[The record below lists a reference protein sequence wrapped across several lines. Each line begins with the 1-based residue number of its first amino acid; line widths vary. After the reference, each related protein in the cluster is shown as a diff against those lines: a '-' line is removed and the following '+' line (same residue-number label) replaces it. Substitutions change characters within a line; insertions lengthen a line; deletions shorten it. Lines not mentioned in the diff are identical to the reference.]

1 MMRSSLVVMKK
12 LGLYIVVGWLIGLA
26 ACQPGKPEVDEQK
39 DVTPS
44 IYPDYTE
51 VTIPVNI
58 APLNFGL
65 SDEVEAAVAAF
76 AGQEDSFRVE
86 MKEKTFQ
93 IPASK
98 WKKLLQQSAGS
109 SFQVTVMVKK
119 DGRWTGYKPFRMYV
133 APEAVDPYLAY
144 RKIAPGYEL
153 WKTMG
158 IYQRHIETF
167 DESPILENRQTQ
179 QNCMN
184 CHSFCN
190 RQADRFLFHMRQKL
204 GGTYLVK
211 DGKVE
216 KLNTETP
223 ETISALVYP
232 SWHPG
237 GRFVAFSTN
246 VTKQFF
252 HPNNRNR
259 IEVYDEKSDVVV
271 YDTEKHELIT
281 APALFSKQAFE
292 TFPTF
297 SPDGKTLYFCTAEA
311 KPMPDAYQEVK
322 YSLCSIAF
330 DPEKRTFG
338 NRVDTL
344 YAAEQQGKSVS
355 FPRVSPDGR
364 YLLYTLSGYGNFS
377 IWHKD
382 ADLYWVDLKTGEH
395 RCLEE
400 VNSPDVESYHS
411 WSGNSHWFVFSSRR
425 DDGLYTRP
433 YFAYVSAEGKVGKP
447 FMLPQRTSDYYE
459 DCMWSYNIPEFVSD
473 KIDVS
478 ARAIMDEAGTSGVG
492 IRFVK

>member
-1 MMRSSLVVMKK
+1 MV
-12 LGLYIVVGWLIGLA
+12 
-26 ACQPGKPEVDEQK
+26 ACQPNPPHIDEQK
-39 DVTPS
+39 ETTPA
-44 IYPDYTE
+44 IYPDYKE

-65 SDEVEAAVAAF
+65 QDGAEDAMAVF
-76 AGQEDSFRVE
+76 SFQSFSISVRL
-86 MKEKTFQ
+86 KDNTFQ
-93 IPASK
+93 IPTKK
-98 WKKLLQQSAGS
+98 WKSLVQQAAGKS
-109 SFQVTVMVKK
+109 IKVMVSAKEMGK
-119 DGRWTGYKPFRMYV
+119 WIGYKPFEIHV
-133 APEAVDPYLAY
+133 ASEPMDPYLVY

-153 WKTMG
+153 WKRMG
-158 IYQRHIETF
+158 IYQRNLETF
-167 DESPILENRQTQ
+167 EESPVLENRQTI

-190 RQADRFLFHMRQKL
+190 RQADRFLFHMRRKL

-211 DGKVE
+211 DGTVE
-216 KLNTETP
+216 KINTETP
-223 ETISALVYP
+223 ETISSLVYP
-232 SWHPG
+232 FWHPG

-246 VTKQFF
+246 ITKQFF

-281 APALFSKQAFE
+281 APALFSDQAFE

-297 SPDGKTLYFCTAEA
+297 SADGKTLYFCTAKA
-311 KPMPDAYQEVK
+311 KPMPDAYQEVR

-330 DPEKRTFG
+330 DPESRTFG
-338 NRVDTL
+338 NQVDTL
-344 YAAEQQGKSVS
+344 YSAELHDKSVS

-382 ADLYWVDLKTGEH
+382 ADLYWLDLQTGEH
-395 RCLEE
+395 RRLDE
-400 VNSPDVESYHS
+400 VNSVDVESYHA
-411 WSGNSHWFVFSSRR
+411 WSGNSRWFVFSSRR

-433 YFAYVSAEGKVGKP
+433 YFAYVSEEGKLGKP
-447 FMLPQRTSDYYE
+447 FMLPQRKKDYYE
-459 DCMWSYNIPEFVSD
+459 DSMWSFNIPEFVSG

-478 ARAIMDEAGTSGVG
+478 ARTIMDTAKTSGTD
-492 IRFVK
+492 IKFVK

>member
-1 MMRSSLVVMKK
+1 MIGCL
-12 LGLYIVVGWLIGLA
+12 LGLV
-26 ACQPGKPEVDEQK
+26 ACQPSLPHIDEQK
-39 DVTPS
+39 EITPV
-44 IYPDYTE
+44 IYPDYKE
-51 VTIPVNI
+51 VTIPVNV

-65 SDEVEAAVAAF
+65 RDAVEDAVAVF
-76 AGQEDSFRVE
+76 SFQEHSISVWLKDS
-86 MKEKTFQ
+86 TFQ
-93 IPASK
+93 IPLKA
-98 WKKLLQQSAGS
+98 WRELLQQAKGKSLEVS
-109 SFQVTVMVKK
+109 VFVKEK
-119 DGRWTGYKPFRMYV
+119 GKWIGYRPFDIYV
-133 APEAVDPYLAY
+133 ASEPMDAYLVY

-153 WKTMG
+153 WKNMG
-158 IYQRHIETF
+158 IYQRNLETF
-167 DESPILENRQTQ
+167 EESPVLENRQTD

-190 RQADRFLFHMRQKL
+190 RQADRFL
-204 GGTYLVK
+204 
-211 DGKVE
+211 
-216 KLNTETP
+216 
-223 ETISALVYP
+223 
-232 SWHPG
+232 
-237 GRFVAFSTN
+237 FSTN

-281 APALFSKQAFE
+281 APALFSNQAFE

-297 SPDGKTLYFCTAEA
+297 SADGKTLYFCTAQA

-322 YSLCSIAF
+322 YSLCSVSF

-395 RCLEE
+395 RKLDEI
-400 VNSPDVESYHS
+400 NSPDVESYHA
-411 WSGNSHWFVFSSRR
+411 WSGNSRWFVFSSRR

-433 YFAYVSAEGKVGKP
+433 YFAYVSEEGKIGKP
-447 FMLPQRTSDYYE
+447 FMLPQRERDYYE
-459 DCMWSYNIPEFVSD
+459 DSMWSYNIPEFVSG
-473 KIDVS
+473 KIRVS
-478 ARAIMDEAGTSGVG
+478 ARSIIDVAETSGTN
-492 IRFVK
+492 IKFMK

>member
-1 MMRSSLVVMKK
+1 MKRNIR
-12 LGLYIVVGWLIGLA
+12 YIIGL
-26 ACQPGKPEVDEQK
+26 CLILLGISCSDTIPVSKETSEKPVLF
-39 DVTPS
+39 
-44 IYPDYTE
+44 PDYAD
-51 VTIPVNI
+51 VTIPYNI
-58 APLNFGL
+58 APLNFKI
-65 SDEVEAAVAAF
+65 ENPHAEAF
-76 AGQEDSFRVE
+76 AVLRFGEEKIQV
-86 MKEKTFQ
+86 KEKGGQFYL
-93 IPASK
+93 PASD
-98 WKKLLQQSAGS
+98 WRKLLKRATGKAI
-109 SFQVTVMVKK
+109 QVKLYAK
-119 DGRWTGYKPFRMYV
+119 DKEWFAYPEFSLFV
-133 APEAVDPYLAY
+133 APEPMDSYLAY
-144 RKIAPGYEL
+144 RLIEPGYEL
-153 WKTMG
+153 WNQMG
-158 IYQRHIETF
+158 IYQRKLE
-167 DESPILENRQTQ
+167 DYEQSPIMENKYSG

-211 DGKVE
+211 DGTVE

-223 ETISALVYP
+223 ETISSLVYP
-232 SWHPG
+232 SWHPE

-271 YDTEKHELIT
+271 YDTEQHELIT
-281 APALFSKQAFE
+281 APALFSNQAFE

-297 SPDGKTLYFCTAEA
+297 SADGKTLYFCTAQA

-322 YSLCSIAF
+322 YSLCSISF

-338 NRVDTL
+338 NQVDTL

-355 FPRVSPDGR
+355 FPRVSPDGH

-382 ADLYWVDLKTGEH
+382 ADLYWVDLKTGKH

-411 WSGNSHWFVFSSRR
+411 WSDNSRWFVFSSRR

-433 YFAYVSAEGKVGKP
+433 YFAYVSEEGKIGKP
-447 FMLPQRTSDYYE
+447 FMLPQRERDYYE
-459 DCMWSYNIPEFVSD
+459 DSMWSYNIPEFVSG
-473 KIDVS
+473 KIRVS
-478 ARAIMDEAGTSGVG
+478 ARSIMDVAETSGTN
-492 IRFVK
+492 IQFMK

>member
-1 MMRSSLVVMKK
+1 MIGCL
-12 LGLYIVVGWLIGLA
+12 LGLV
-26 ACQPGKPEVDEQK
+26 ACQPSLPHIDEQK
-39 DVTPS
+39 EITPV
-44 IYPDYTE
+44 IYPDYKE
-51 VTIPVNI
+51 VTIPVNV

-65 SDEVEAAVAAF
+65 RDAVEDAVAVF
-76 AGQEDSFRVE
+76 SFQEHSISVWLKDS
-86 MKEKTFQ
+86 TFQ
-93 IPASK
+93 IPLKA
-98 WKKLLQQSAGS
+98 WKELLQQAKGKSLEVSVSVNEEGKW
-109 SFQVTVMVKK
+109 M
-119 DGRWTGYKPFRMYV
+119 GYKAFDIYV
-133 APEAVDPYLAY
+133 ASEPMDAYLAY

-153 WKTMG
+153 WKNMG
-158 IYQRHIETF
+158 IYQRNLETF
-167 DESPILENRQTQ
+167 DESPVLENRQTN

-211 DGKVE
+211 DGTVE

-223 ETISALVYP
+223 ETISSLVYP
-232 SWHPG
+232 SWHPE

-246 VTKQFF
+246 ITKQFF

-281 APALFSKQAFE
+281 APALFSNQAFE

-297 SPDGKTLYFCTAEA
+297 SADGKTLYFCTAQA

-322 YSLCSIAF
+322 YSLCSISF

-338 NRVDTL
+338 SRVDTL

-382 ADLYWVDLKTGEH
+382 ADLYWVDLKTGKH

-411 WSGNSHWFVFSSRR
+411 WSGNSRWFVFSSRR

-433 YFAYVSAEGKVGKP
+433 YFAYVSEDGKVGKP
-447 FMLPQRTSDYYE
+447 FMLPQRTRDYYE
-459 DCMWSYNIPEFVSD
+459 DSMWSYNIPEFVSD

-478 ARAIMDEAGTSGVG
+478 ARTIIDATTTKGSAIQ
-492 IRFVK
+492 FVK